1 MTAKINIVNIYN
13 NHNYD
18 IKNFN
23 ILSENILNTVA
34 NKLKQKITWCIA
46 VIFNDEQ
53 TSIELNK
60 MYRHKDY
67 VPDVLSF
74 GNNNDDFPNININI
88 RDLGDVY
95 ICYPKAVAQAHEYGH
110 SLIRELSFLFIHG
123 LLHTLGYD
131 HQNNLEEKIMFDLQ
145 DEILNILRIT
155 RKQGVV

>member
-1 MTAKINIVNIYN
+1 MPAKINIVNIYN
-13 NHNYD
+13 DHNYD

-23 ILSENILNTVA
+23 ILSEKILNAVVI
-34 NKLKQKITWCIA
+34 KLKQKITWCIA

-74 GNNNDDFPNININI
+74 GNNDDDFPNINIDI

-95 ICYPKAVAQAHEYGH
+95 ICYSKALAQAQEYGH

-131 HQNNLEEKIMFDLQ
+131 HQNSVEEKVMFDLQ
-145 DEILNILRIT
+145 DEILNILGIT
-155 RKQGVV
+155 RK

>member
-1 MTAKINIVNIYN
+1 MPAKINIVNIYN
-13 NHNYD
+13 DHNYD

-23 ILSENILNTVA
+23 ILSENILNAVA
-34 NKLKQKITWCIA
+34 IKLKQKITWCIA

-74 GNNNDDFPNININI
+74 GNNHDDFPNINIDI

-95 ICYPKAVAQAHEYGH
+95 ICYSKAVAQAQEYGH

-131 HQNNLEEKIMFDLQ
+131 HQNSVEEKVMFDLQ
-145 DEILNILRIT
+145 DEILNILGIT
-155 RKQGVV
+155 RK

>member
-1 MTAKINIVNIYN
+1 MPAKINIVNIYN
-13 NHNYD
+13 DHNYD

-23 ILSENILNTVA
+23 ILSENILNAVA
-34 NKLKQKITWCIA
+34 IKLKQKITWCIA

-60 MYRHKDY
+60 IYRHKDY

-74 GNNNDDFPNININI
+74 GNNDDDFPNINIDI

-95 ICYPKAVAQAHEYGH
+95 ICYSKAVAQAQEYGH

-131 HQNNLEEKIMFDLQ
+131 HQNSVEEKVMFDLQ
-145 DEILNILRIT
+145 DEILNILGIT
-155 RKQGVV
+155 RK

>member
-1 MTAKINIVNIYN
+1 MPAKVNIVNIYN
-13 NHNYD
+13 DHNYD

-23 ILSENILNTVA
+23 ILSENILNAVA
-34 NKLKQKITWCIA
+34 IKLKQKITWCIA

-74 GNNNDDFPNININI
+74 GNSDDDFPNINIDI
-88 RDLGDVY
+88 KDLGDVY
-95 ICYPKAVAQAHEYGH
+95 ICYSKAVAQAQEYGH

-131 HQNNLEEKIMFDLQ
+131 HQNSAEEKVMFDLQ
-145 DEILNILRIT
+145 DEILNILGIT
-155 RKQGVV
+155 RK

>member
-1 MTAKINIVNIYN
+1 MPAKINIVNIYN
-13 NHNYD
+13 DHNYD

-23 ILSENILNTVA
+23 ILSENILNAVA
-34 NKLKQKITWCIA
+34 IKLKQKITWCVA

-74 GNNNDDFPNININI
+74 GNNDDNFPNINIDI

-95 ICYPKAVAQAHEYGH
+95 ICYSKAVAQAQEYGH

-123 LLHTLGYD
+123 LLHKLGYD
-131 HQNNLEEKIMFDLQ
+131 HQNSVEEKVMFDLQ
-145 DEILNILRIT
+145 DEILNILGIT
-155 RKQGVV
+155 RK

>member
-1 MTAKINIVNIYN
+1 MPAKINIVNIYN
-13 NHNYD
+13 DHNYD

-23 ILSENILNTVA
+23 ILSEKILNAVVI
-34 NKLKQKITWCIA
+34 KLKEKITWCIA
-46 VIFNDEQ
+46 VIFNDKK

-60 MYRHKDY
+60 MYRHKNY

-74 GNNNDDFPNININI
+74 GNNDDDFPNINIDI

-95 ICYPKAVAQAHEYGH
+95 ICYSKAVAQAQEYGH

-131 HQNNLEEKIMFDLQ
+131 HQNSVEEKVMFDLQ
-145 DEILNILRIT
+145 DEILNILGIT
-155 RKQGVV
+155 RK

>member
-1 MTAKINIVNIYN
+1 MPAKINIVNIYN
-13 NHNYD
+13 DHNYD

-23 ILSENILNTVA
+23 ILSEKILNAVA
-34 NKLKQKITWCIA
+34 IKLKQKITWCIA

-74 GNNNDDFPNININI
+74 GNNDDDFPNINIVSL
-88 RDLGDVY
+88 DLGDVY
-95 ICYPKAVAQAHEYGH
+95 ICYSKAVAQAQEYGH

-131 HQNNLEEKIMFDLQ
+131 HQNSVEEKVMFDLQ
-145 DEILNILRIT
+145 DEILNILGIT
-155 RKQGVV
+155 RK

>member
-1 MTAKINIVNIYN
+1 MPAKINIVNIYN
-13 NHNYD
+13 DHNYD

-23 ILSENILNTVA
+23 ILSEKILNAVA
-34 NKLKQKITWCIA
+34 IKLKQKITWCIA

-53 TSIELNK
+53 SSIELNK

-74 GNNNDDFPNININI
+74 GNNDDDFPNINIDI

-95 ICYPKAVAQAHEYGH
+95 ICYSKAVAQAQEYGH

-131 HQNNLEEKIMFDLQ
+131 HQNSVEEKVMFDLQ
-145 DEILNILRIT
+145 DEILNILGIT
-155 RKQGVV
+155 RK

>member
-1 MTAKINIVNIYN
+1 MPAKINIVNIYN
-13 NHNYD
+13 DHNYD

-23 ILSENILNTVA
+23 ILSENILNAVA
-34 NKLKQKITWCIA
+34 IKLKQKITWCIA

-74 GNNNDDFPNININI
+74 GNNDDDFPNINIDI

-95 ICYPKAVAQAHEYGH
+95 ICYSKAVAQAQEYGH

-131 HQNNLEEKIMFDLQ
+131 HQNSVEEKVMFDLQ
-145 DEILNILRIT
+145 DEILNILGIT
-155 RKQGVV
+155 RK

>member
-1 MTAKINIVNIYN
+1 MPAKINIVNIYN
-13 NHNYD
+13 DHNYD

-23 ILSENILNTVA
+23 ILSENILNAVA
-34 NKLKQKITWCIA
+34 IKLKQKITWCIA

-74 GNNNDDFPNININI
+74 GNDDDDFPNINIDI

-95 ICYPKAVAQAHEYGH
+95 ICYSKAVAQAQEYGH

-131 HQNNLEEKIMFDLQ
+131 HQNSVEEKVMFDLQ
-145 DEILNILRIT
+145 DEILNILGIT
-155 RKQGVV
+155 RK

>member
-1 MTAKINIVNIYN
+1 MPAKINIVNIYN
-13 NHNYD
+13 DHNYD

-23 ILSENILNTVA
+23 ILSENILNAVA
-34 NKLKQKITWCIA
+34 IKLKQKITWCIA

-53 TSIELNK
+53 TGIELNK

-74 GNNNDDFPNININI
+74 GNNDDDFPNINIDI

-95 ICYPKAVAQAHEYGH
+95 ICYSKAVAQAQEYGH

-131 HQNNLEEKIMFDLQ
+131 HQNSVEEKVMFDLQ
-145 DEILNILRIT
+145 DEILNILGIT
-155 RKQGVV
+155 RK

>member
-1 MTAKINIVNIYN
+1 MPAKINIVNIYN
-13 NHNYD
+13 DHNYD

-23 ILSENILNTVA
+23 ILSEKILNAVA
-34 NKLKQKITWCIA
+34 IKLKQKITWCIA

-74 GNNNDDFPNININI
+74 GNNDDDFPNINIDI

-95 ICYPKAVAQAHEYGH
+95 ICYSKAVAQAQEYGH

-131 HQNNLEEKIMFDLQ
+131 HQNSVEEKVMFDLQ
-145 DEILNILRIT
+145 DEILNILGIT
-155 RKQGVV
+155 RK

>member
-1 MTAKINIVNIYN
+1 MPAKINIVNIYN
-13 NHNYD
+13 DHNYD

-23 ILSENILNTVA
+23 ILSENILNAVA
-34 NKLKQKITWCIA
+34 IKLKQKITWCIA

-74 GNNNDDFPNININI
+74 GNNDDDFPNINIDI

-95 ICYPKAVAQAHEYGH
+95 ICYSKAVAQAQEYGH

-131 HQNNLEEKIMFDLQ
+131 HQNSIEEKVMFDLQ
-145 DEILNILRIT
+145 DEILNILGIT
-155 RKQGVV
+155 RK

>member
-1 MTAKINIVNIYN
+1 MPAKINIVNIYN
-13 NHNYD
+13 DHNYD

-23 ILSENILNTVA
+23 ILSEKILNAVFI
-34 NKLKQKITWCIA
+34 KLKEKITWCIT

-74 GNNNDDFPNININI
+74 GNNDDDFPNINIDI

-95 ICYPKAVAQAHEYGH
+95 ICYSKAVAQAQEYGH

-131 HQNNLEEKIMFDLQ
+131 HQNSVEEKVMFDLQ
-145 DEILNILRIT
+145 DEILNILGIT
-155 RKQGVV
+155 RK

>member
-1 MTAKINIVNIYN
+1 MPAKINIVNIYN
-13 NHNYD
+13 DHNYD

-23 ILSENILNTVA
+23 ILSEKILNAVA
-34 NKLKQKITWCIA
+34 IKLKQKITWCIA

-53 TSIELNK
+53 TGIELNK

-74 GNNNDDFPNININI
+74 GNNHDDFPNINIDI

-95 ICYPKAVAQAHEYGH
+95 ICYSKAVAQAQEYGH

-131 HQNNLEEKIMFDLQ
+131 HQNSVEEKVMFDLQ
-145 DEILNILRIT
+145 DEILNILGIT
-155 RKQGVV
+155 RK

>member
-1 MTAKINIVNIYN
+1 MPAKINIVNIYN
-13 NHNYD
+13 DHNYD

-23 ILSENILNTVA
+23 ILSEKILNAVA
-34 NKLKQKITWCIA
+34 IKLKQKITWCIA
-46 VIFNDEQ
+46 AIFNDEQ

-74 GNNNDDFPNININI
+74 GNNDDDFPNINIDI

-95 ICYPKAVAQAHEYGH
+95 ICYSKAVAQAQEYGH

-131 HQNNLEEKIMFDLQ
+131 HQNSVEEKVMFDLQ
-145 DEILNILRIT
+145 DEILNILGIT
-155 RKQGVV
+155 RK

>member
-1 MTAKINIVNIYN
+1 MPAKINIVNIYN
-13 NHNYD
+13 DHNYD

-23 ILSENILNTVA
+23 ILSEKILNAVA
-34 NKLKQKITWCIA
+34 IKLKQKITWCIA

-74 GNNNDDFPNININI
+74 GNNDDDFPNIDI

-95 ICYPKAVAQAHEYGH
+95 ICYSKAVAQAQEYGH

-131 HQNNLEEKIMFDLQ
+131 HQNSEEEKVMFDLQ
-145 DEILNILRIT
+145 DEILNILGIT
-155 RKQGVV
+155 RK

>member
-1 MTAKINIVNIYN
+1 MPTKINIVNIYN
-13 NHNYD
+13 DHNYD

-23 ILSENILNTVA
+23 ILSENILNAVA
-34 NKLKQKITWCIA
+34 IKLKQKITWCIA

-74 GNNNDDFPNININI
+74 GNNDDDFPNINIDI

-95 ICYPKAVAQAHEYGH
+95 ICYSKAVAQAQEYGH

-131 HQNNLEEKIMFDLQ
+131 HQNSVEEKVMFDLQ
-145 DEILNILRIT
+145 DEILNILGIT
-155 RKQGVV
+155 RK

>member
-1 MTAKINIVNIYN
+1 MPAKINIVNIYN
-13 NHNYD
+13 DHNYD

-23 ILSENILNTVA
+23 ILSEKILNAVVI
-34 NKLKQKITWCIA
+34 KLKQKITWCIA

-74 GNNNDDFPNININI
+74 GNNDDDFPNINIDI

-95 ICYPKAVAQAHEYGH
+95 ICYSKALAQAQEYGH

-131 HQNNLEEKIMFDLQ
+131 HQNSAEEKVMFDLQ
-145 DEILNILRIT
+145 DEILNILGIT
-155 RKQGVV
+155 RK

>member
-1 MTAKINIVNIYN
+1 MLAKINIVNIYN

-23 ILSENILNTVA
+23 ILSEKILNAVA
-34 NKLKQKITWCIA
+34 TKLEQENNWCIA

-53 TSIELNK
+53 TSLKLNK
-60 MYRHKDY
+60 LYRHKDY

-74 GNNNDDFPNININI
+74 GNNDDFPTINIDI
-88 RDLGDVY
+88 RDLGDIY
-95 ICYPKAVAQAHEYGH
+95 ICYPKAFAQARAYQH

-131 HQNNLEEKIMFDLQ
+131 HQNSIEEKVMFDLQ
-145 DEILNILRIT
+145 DDILNSLGIT
-155 RKQGVV
+155 RK

>member
-1 MTAKINIVNIYN
+1 MPAKINIVNIYN
-13 NHNYD
+13 DHNYD

-23 ILSENILNTVA
+23 ILSEKILNAVA
-34 NKLKQKITWCIA
+34 IKLKQKITWCIA
-46 VIFNDEQ
+46 AIFNDEQ

-74 GNNNDDFPNININI
+74 GNNDDDFPNINIDI

-95 ICYPKAVAQAHEYGH
+95 ICYSKAVAQAQEYGH

-131 HQNNLEEKIMFDLQ
+131 HQNSLEEKVMFDLQ
-145 DEILNILRIT
+145 DEILNILGIT
-155 RKQGVV
+155 RK

>member
-1 MTAKINIVNIYN
+1 MPAKINIVNIYN
-13 NHNYD
+13 DHNYD

-23 ILSENILNTVA
+23 ILSENILNAVA
-34 NKLKQKITWCIA
+34 IKLKQKITWCIA

-53 TSIELNK
+53 TSIELNT

-74 GNNNDDFPNININI
+74 GNNDDDFPNINIDI

-95 ICYPKAVAQAHEYGH
+95 ICYSKAVAQAQEYGH

-131 HQNNLEEKIMFDLQ
+131 HQNSVEEKVMLDLQ
-145 DEILNILRIT
+145 DEILNILGIT
-155 RKQGVV
+155 RK